1 MQDDLKLDDTDRPAW
16 LEPVRRRIADQLAG
30 GLGAHWLVAV
40 SGGCDSVGLLLALH
54 RLAPSLGLRLTVAHL
69 NHNLRGEQAREDAR
83 FVERLGE
90 SLGLPVIVG
99 QWRPSRP
106 AHFEADARAGRYA
119 WLLETAQARGASVV
133 AVGHTRDDQAE
144 TVLHRILRGTGPRGL
159 AGIPFAR
166 PLDPDHSITLVR
178 PLLGVPRREIE
189 AELARVGQ
197 NFRHDPTNVDPSYT
211 RSRIRTELLP
221 QLAADYNP
229 QIAEALARLGDL
241 AAANQALLDALL
253 SDLQDRAVPTIDDHQ
268 IKIDPAAT
276 AALSLHAIA
285 EVVRRAWRTAR
296 WPEQGMTARRWSRIA
311 DLIAQC
317 RPTRVHVGEGVELVI
332 DDSIQLKRGPE
343 PEAPPRDPVVLEAPG
358 AVEVS
363 WAGGRLEAVM
373 FDESSAYDEILDL
386 DRVAFPLT
394 IRPPRPGDRFEPL
407 GMPGRRVAVRDLL
420 RNRRVPPDQRQVT
433 PLVTD
438 RDGIVWVV
446 GHRVADRVRVTE
458 ATSRPLGLRWA
469 KDS

>member
-1 MQDDLKLDDTDRPAW
+1 MLDDSSPDDTDRPAW
-16 LEPVRRRIADQLAG
+16 LEPVRRRIADWFSE

-54 RLAPSLGLRLTVAHL
+54 RLAPSLGPRLTVAHL

-90 SLGLPVIVG
+90 SLGLPVVVG

-166 PLDPDHSITLVR
+166 PLDPDHTITLVR
-178 PLLGVPRREIE
+178 PLLDVPRRAIE
-189 AELARVGQ
+189 AELARIGQ
-197 NFRHDPTNVDPSYT
+197 DFRHDPTNADPSYT

-221 QLAADYNP
+221 QLAVDYNP

-241 AAANQALLDALL
+241 AAANQELLDALL
-253 SDLQDRAVPTIDDHQ
+253 SDLQSRAVRTIDDHQ
-268 IKIDPAAT
+268 IQIDPAAT
-276 AALSLHAIA
+276 AGLSPHAIA
-285 EVVRRAWRTAR
+285 EVVRRAWRTAQ

-311 DLIAQC
+311 DLIAEG
-317 RPTRVHVGEGVELVI
+317 RPARVHVGEGVELVF
-332 DDSIQLKRGPE
+332 DDSIQLKRGTE
-343 PEAPPRDPVVLEAPG
+343 PEALPRAPVVLEAPG
-358 AVEVS
+358 AVAVP
-363 WAGGRLEAVM
+363 WANGRLEAVITCY
-373 FDESSAYDEILDL
+373 SSTYDETIDL
-386 DRVAFPLT
+386 DRVAFPLV

-407 GMPGRRVAVRDLL
+407 GMPGHRVAVRDLL
-420 RNRRVPPDQRQVT
+420 RNRRVPPDQRQTT

-446 GHRVADRVRVTE
+446 GHRLADRVRVTE
-458 ATSRPLGLRWA
+458 TTSRRLGLRWVGVP
-469 KDS
+469 